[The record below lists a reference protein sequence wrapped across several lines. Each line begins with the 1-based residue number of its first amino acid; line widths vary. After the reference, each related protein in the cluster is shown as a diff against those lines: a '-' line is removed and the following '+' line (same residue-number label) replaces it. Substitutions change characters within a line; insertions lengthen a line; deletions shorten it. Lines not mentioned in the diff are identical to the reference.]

1 MNIAVIFYSM
11 YGHMRAMAEAALEG
25 VHEVPEMKG
34 TLYRFPETLPADVLE
49 KMGASD
55 AQKKLSVIPE
65 ASLDVLR
72 EADGFIFGIPTRF
85 GNMAGQVR
93 AFFDS
98 TGGLWSG
105 GELIGKPAS
114 IMSSSATQ
122 HGGQES
128 TILTA
133 LVTLMHHGMV
143 ISGLPYSFQGQM
155 RIDEITG
162 GSPYGASTITG
173 GNGERFPSDNEL
185 AAARFQGRNT
195 AEITKKL
202 RG

>member
-1 MNIAVIFYSM
+1 MNIAVVFYSM
-11 YGHMRAMAEAALEG
+11 YGHMHAMAEAALEG
-25 VHEVPEMKG
+25 VREVAGMEGK
-34 TLYRFPETLPADVLE
+34 LYRFPETLPEDVLE
-49 KMGASD
+49 MMGAVE
-55 AQKKLSVIPE
+55 AQKKLSAIPE
-65 ASLDVLR
+65 LTLDTLKD
-72 EADGFIFGIPTRF
+72 ADGFIFGIPTRF
-85 GNMAGQVR
+85 GNMTGQVR

-98 TGGLWSG
+98 TGGLWSAG
-105 GELIGKPAS
+105 DLIGKPAS

-133 LVTLMHHGMV
+133 LITLMHHGMV
-143 ISGLPYSFQGQM
+143 ISGLPYSFQGQT